1 MNAHSKAP
9 ISSAARIVGC
19 NGSVSLESR
28 VPEEDDSQEAREG
41 DAMHW
46 AGAKA
51 LNQLREFKQSA
62 LIQEGQHAPNGV
74 ILTGELAEAANF
86 YVDTVV
92 ELIGSDATERLNVE
106 LPVAAPAIHA
116 ECYGTTDAAWWNIGH
131 YGAIVHCV
139 DFKGGHG
146 FVDAFEN
153 WQGIGYLAG
162 ILSRPEFANISR
174 TAIEC
179 NFHIVQPRNYMLPTS
194 PRTWTILADK
204 LAPFFDRL
212 ETSYAAAFGPNPLCV
227 VNDECRYCRARHICQ
242 TLHIA
247 TGKAMDFA
255 GTATPLEMSDGALST
270 ELFMLKKAKDIMQA
284 RLTGLEEDAVSRIR
298 NSKLIPGW
306 SLQPGQAREQWTV
319 DPSVVFETA
328 DALGVDV
335 RKPATPI
342 TPKQARDKGLDA
354 DVVGAFS
361 ARPAGALKLT
371 AIDEK
376 QLRKVFP

>member
-1 MNAHSKAP
+1 MAAHSKAP
-9 ISSAARIVGC
+9 ISSASRIVAC
-19 NGSVSLESR
+19 NGSVALESR
-28 VPEEDDSQEAREG
+28 VPDDDQSQDARDG

-46 AGAKA
+46 AGARA
-51 LNQLREFKQSA
+51 LNQLRQFKQA
-62 LIQEGQHAPNGV
+62 APITAGVTAPNGV
-74 ILTGELAEAANF
+74 ILNDELAEAAEF

-92 ELIGSDATERLNVE
+92 ELVGSDAVEKLNVE

-116 ECYGTTDAAWWNIGH
+116 ECYGTSDAVWWGRGQ
-131 YGAIVHCV
+131 YGAIIHVA

-153 WQGIGYLAG
+153 WQGIGYMAG
-162 ILSRPEFANISR
+162 VLSRPEFNGLDR
-174 TAIEC
+174 GAIEC
-179 NFHIVQPRNYMLPTS
+179 NFHIIQPRNYMLPG
-194 PRTWTILADK
+194 PVRTWTLLADK
-204 LAPFFDRL
+204 LAPFFARL
-212 ETSYAAAFGPNPLCV
+212 EQSYAAAFGPNPLCV
-227 VNDECRYCRARHICQ
+227 VNDECRHCRARHICQ

-255 GTATPLEMSDGALST
+255 GTATPLEMSEGALST
-270 ELFMLKKAKDIMQA
+270 ELFMLRRAQEIMRA
-284 RLTGLEEDAVSRIR
+284 RLTGLEEDAISRIR
-298 NSKLIPGW
+298 NRKLIPGW

-319 DPSVVFETA
+319 EPSIVFDTA

-335 RKPATPI
+335 RKPPLPI

-354 DVVGAFS
+354 DVVNAFS
-361 ARPAGALKLT
+361 TRPAGALKLT